1 MIDGMKP
8 QTVGR
13 VLGVGLRVAG
23 RMAGQRLAAS
33 GGDTAG
39 GAAGVAP
46 VQQATGARARQ
57 AGANA
62 ARVSSGVARGVGG
75 FLRPFRRVGGIV
87 FLEVTGA
94 FFLLFVLVF
103 GAMVWRL
110 RGDYAHGPAHTK
122 FLVAVGM
129 TVVFLYLS
137 LSSFW
142 RANRR

>member
-23 RMAGQRLAAS
+23 RMAGQRLATPPSNPAPS
-33 GGDTAG
+33 AN
-39 GAAGVAP
+39 GVAAQP
-46 VQQATGARARQ
+46 EMAARARQ

-62 ARVSSGVARGVGG
+62 GRVSGGVARGVGG

-94 FFLLFVLVF
+94 FFLLFVIVF
-103 GAMVWRL
+103 GDWAWRL
-110 RGDYAHGPAHTK
+110 RANYVHGPEHLK
-122 FLVAVGM
+122 FLVAAGM
-129 TVVFLYLS
+129 AVVFLYLS
-137 LSSFW
+137 VSSFW
-142 RANRR
+142 RSRQR